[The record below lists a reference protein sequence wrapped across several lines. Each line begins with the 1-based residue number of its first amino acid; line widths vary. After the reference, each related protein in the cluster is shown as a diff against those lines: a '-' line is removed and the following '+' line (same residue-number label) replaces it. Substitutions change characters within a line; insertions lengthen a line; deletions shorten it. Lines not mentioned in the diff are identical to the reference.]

1 MTAAIQIVTKKPVR
15 SSRKANVTNLK
26 EKWSQKCSWEMTII
40 RKPKVYKFNK
50 ANLSLEENIWCVKQQ
65 RLMIPQFFYDY

>member
-1 MTAAIQIVTKKPVR
+1 
-15 SSRKANVTNLK
+15 
-26 EKWSQKCSWEMTII
+26 MTII